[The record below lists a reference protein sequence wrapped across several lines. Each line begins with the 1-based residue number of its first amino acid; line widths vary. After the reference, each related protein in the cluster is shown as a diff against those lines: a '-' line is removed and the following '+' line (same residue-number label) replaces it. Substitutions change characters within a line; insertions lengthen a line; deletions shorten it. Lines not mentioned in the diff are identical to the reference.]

1 MSLVTRDRPAR
12 VSIRPVSFSLYGM
25 QCGNNS
31 LLIANDYNHQN
42 EVDMEIL
49 DCNYFTCLNLCCF
62 GRVASSPPWSWSET
76 FQTNFGRVIDTD
88 KTRRAPVKMVW
99 KDVIREEKSLCPC
112 NHTQRES
119 VASFYRGAPM
129 PAAPAPICCN
139 RWESWGYFSDTS
151 SCVRVASAY
160 DRAFTI
166 SPSVLES
173 SAARSKYFK
182 ASVTLPCW
190 SRSWAIV
197 ATAISHSGSTAN
209 LLAIFT
215 YDRQG

>member
-1 MSLVTRDRPAR
+1 MRQGEVQSKANRLHEGDYPSKGQAACGMSLVTRDRPAR

-42 EVDMEIL
+42 EGDMEIL

-112 NHTQRES
+112 NHTQREMLPCS
-119 VASFYRGAPM
+119 IVERPCPLRRLPFVAIVGRAG
-129 PAAPAPICCN
+129 
-139 RWESWGYFSDTS
+139 DTFPTP
-151 SCVRVASAY
+151 RVV
-160 DRAFTI
+160 
-166 SPSVLES
+166 SVLLLHMIE
-173 SAARSKYFK
+173 R
-182 ASVTLPCW
+182 
-190 SRSWAIV
+190 SRSRP
-197 ATAISHSGSTAN
+197 
-209 LLAIFT
+209 LF
-215 YDRQG
+215 